1 VFGWNRRWPE
11 AIDWNNVRDRTFKMK
26 DSIIN
31 FFHNSAKLD
40 ASPVWDQF
48 LLSIDYKLLDFS
60 ESKKKSAFPAA
71 FRAKRCG

>member
-1 VFGWNRRWPE
+1 
-11 AIDWNNVRDRTFKMK
+11 MK
-26 DSIIN
+26 DSIAD
-31 FFHNSAKLD
+31 FFHNSTKLD